1 MGWRDTEDGR
11 RELVFRVKDPISA
24 LTHFWGLLAALAGG
38 FPLLIRAAL
47 HGRDLAD
54 LLSLAAFGGGLILL
68 YGASSAYHTFTLS
81 PAGIKRLKK
90 LDHAMIYLLIAGSY
104 APVCRLGIGG
114 ETGTRLLA
122 VVSLLALV
130 GCAVTLF
137 WVDCPKWVSSLLYIG
152 LGWACV
158 FALPQ
163 IVSRL
168 AGIPL
173 ALLAGGGIL
182 YTVGGVIYA
191 LHIPLPCARPGF
203 GNHEV
208 FHLFVL
214 AGSLCH
220 YLMIF
225 FYLA

>member
-24 LTHFWGLLAALAGG
+24 LTHFLGLLAALAGG

-54 LLSLAAFGGGLILL
+54 LLSLAAFVGGLILL

-81 PAGIKRLKK
+81 LAGIKRLKK
-90 LDHAMIYLLIAGSY
+90 LDHAMIYLLISGSY

-122 VVSLLALV
+122 VVSLLALA

-163 IVSRL
+163 IMSRL

-191 LHIPLPCARPGF
+191 LHIPLPCAQPGF

-225 FYLA
+225 FCLA

>member
-24 LTHFWGLLAALAGG
+24 LTHFLGLLAALAGG

-54 LLSLAAFGGGLILL
+54 LLSLAAFVGGLILL

-81 PAGIKRLKK
+81 LAGIKRLKK

-122 VVSLLALV
+122 VVSLLALA

-163 IVSRL
+163 IMSRL

-191 LHIPLPCARPGF
+191 LHIPLPCAQPGF

>member
-24 LTHFWGLLAALAGG
+24 LTHFLGLLAALAGG

-54 LLSLAAFGGGLILL
+54 LLSLAAFVGGLILL

-122 VVSLLALV
+122 VVSLLALA

-163 IVSRL
+163 IMSRL

-191 LHIPLPCARPGF
+191 LHIPLPCARSGF

>member
-1 MGWRDTEDGR
+1 
-11 RELVFRVKDPISA
+11 
-24 LTHFWGLLAALAGG
+24 
-38 FPLLIRAAL
+38 
-47 HGRDLAD
+47 
-54 LLSLAAFGGGLILL
+54 
-68 YGASSAYHTFTLS
+68 
-81 PAGIKRLKK
+81 
-90 LDHAMIYLLIAGSY
+90 MIYLLIAGSY

-114 ETGTRLLA
+114 EAGTRLLA
-122 VVSLLALV
+122 AVSVLALA

-163 IVSRL
+163 ILASL

-191 LHIPLPCARPGF
+191 LRIPLPCARPGF

>member
-1 MGWRDTEDGR
+1 MYAYFKHGR
-11 RELVFRVKDPISA
+11 EPLSSY
-24 LTHFWGLLAALAGG
+24 THFWGAAAGVLGILALLLRAHQAGAGGMVLAGALVFG
-38 FPLLIRAAL
+38 VSLVSLYAASSLYHYALCGPKPLL
-47 HGRDLAD
+47 
-54 LLSLAAFGGGLILL
+54 
-68 YGASSAYHTFTLS
+68 
-81 PAGIKRLKK
+81 RLRK

-122 VVSLLALV
+122 VVSLLALA

-163 IVSRL
+163 IMSRL

>member
-1 MGWRDTEDGR
+1 MYAYFKHGR
-11 RELVFRVKDPISA
+11 EPLSSY
-24 LTHFWGLLAALAGG
+24 THFWGAAAGVLGILALLLRAHQAGAGGMVLAGALVFG
-38 FPLLIRAAL
+38 VSLVALYAASSLYHYALCGPKPLL
-47 HGRDLAD
+47 
-54 LLSLAAFGGGLILL
+54 
-68 YGASSAYHTFTLS
+68 
-81 PAGIKRLKK
+81 RLRK

-122 VVSLLALV
+122 VVSLLALA

-163 IVSRL
+163 IMSRL

>member
-1 MGWRDTEDGR
+1 MGWRDTEDGC

-24 LTHFWGLLAALAGG
+24 LTHFLGLLAALAGG

-54 LLSLAAFGGGLILL
+54 LLSLAAFVGGLILL

-81 PAGIKRLKK
+81 LAGIKRLKK

-122 VVSLLALV
+122 VVSLLALA

-163 IVSRL
+163 IMSRL

-191 LHIPLPCARPGF
+191 LHIPLPCAQPGF

>member
-24 LTHFWGLLAALAGG
+24 LTHFLGLLAALAGG

-54 LLSLAAFGGGLILL
+54 LLSLAAFVGGLILL

-81 PAGIKRLKK
+81 LAGIKRLKK

-122 VVSLLALV
+122 VVSLLALA

-163 IVSRL
+163 IMSRL

-191 LHIPLPCARPGF
+191 LHIPLPCDQPGF

>member
-1 MGWRDTEDGR
+1 MGWRDTEDGC

-24 LTHFWGLLAALAGG
+24 LTHFLGLLAALAGG

-54 LLSLAAFGGGLILL
+54 LLSLAAFVGGLILL

-81 PAGIKRLKK
+81 LAGIKRLKK

-122 VVSLLALV
+122 VVSLLALA

-163 IVSRL
+163 IMSRL

-182 YTVGGVIYA
+182 YTVWGVIYA
-191 LHIPLPCARPGF
+191 LHIPLPCAQPGF

>member
-24 LTHFWGLLAALAGG
+24 LTHFLGLLAALAGG

-54 LLSLAAFGGGLILL
+54 LLSLAAFVGGLILL

-81 PAGIKRLKK
+81 LAGIKRLKK

-122 VVSLLALV
+122 VVSLLALA

-163 IVSRL
+163 IMSRL

-191 LHIPLPCARPGF
+191 LHIPLPCAQPGF

-220 YLMIF
+220 SLMIF
-225 FYLA
+225 FCLA

>member
-24 LTHFWGLLAALAGG
+24 LTHFLGLLAALAGG

-54 LLSLAAFGGGLILL
+54 LLSLAAFVGGLILL

-122 VVSLLALV
+122 VVSLLALA

-163 IVSRL
+163 IMSRL

-182 YTVGGVIYA
+182 YTVGA
-191 LHIPLPCARPGF
+191 
-203 GNHEV
+203 
-208 FHLFVL
+208 
-214 AGSLCH
+214 
-220 YLMIF
+220 
-225 FYLA
+225 

>member
-24 LTHFWGLLAALAGG
+24 LTHFLGLLAALAGG

-54 LLSLAAFGGGLILL
+54 LLSLAAFVGGLILL

-81 PAGIKRLKK
+81 LAGIKRLKK

-122 VVSLLALV
+122 VVSLLALA

-158 FALPQ
+158 FVLPQ
-163 IVSRL
+163 IMSRL

-191 LHIPLPCARPGF
+191 LHIPLPCAQPGF

-225 FYLA
+225 FCLA

>member
-24 LTHFWGLLAALAGG
+24 LTHFLGLLAALAGG

-54 LLSLAAFGGGLILL
+54 LLSLAAFVGGLILL
-68 YGASSAYHTFTLS
+68 YGASSAYHTFNLS
-81 PAGIKRLKK
+81 LAGIKRLKK

-122 VVSLLALV
+122 VVSLLALA

-163 IVSRL
+163 IMSRL

-191 LHIPLPCARPGF
+191 LHIPLPCAQPGF